1 MTEPGPRTAQARNRW
16 WTVALLVAGIFI
28 ASMDLFIVNVA
39 LPNIQRSIHTS
50 DSDLQLVNAIYALF
64 YGVLIITSSRLGDRY
79 GRKIMFMLGV
89 VLFTASSLLCGLAT
103 SPAVLVGFRALQGM
117 GSAAMVPQVLPTLH
131 VLFRPE
137 ERQRALGVYGAALGL
152 GAMVGQ
158 LSGGMLVSAD
168 LFGLGWRLVFLVN
181 VPIGIAI
188 VIAGVRLI
196 GDSHEERPKDL
207 DLAGVL
213 VLTATLILCMYPL
226 IASAGVRWEPWMI
239 GALVASVVAGVAFA
253 RVERGVASRG
263 GNPLVRAELFRAR
276 GYTLAVVALSLAQS
290 TLAGSILVYTL
301 HMQLGMGFSALAVG
315 ASLGGP
321 AIGYTLAS
329 LATGE
334 LVRRWG
340 GLVAITGSCVMALG
354 SGAVVL
360 LAAVEQADLEPQMI
374 VAPLLASA
382 VGRGLMF
389 TPSIHLAFRRVKP
402 EYLGMASGVLHTS
415 AQLGNLL
422 GICIIG
428 SAFFAVRHLA
438 SGSPSHRSQV
448 AFIASSTAIVAV
460 SLLSLAGVWLAQRA
474 SDR

>member
-1 MTEPGPRTAQARNRW
+1 MIESGQRTAQAWSRW

-28 ASMDLFIVNVA
+28 ASMDIFIVNIA
-39 LPNIQRSIHTS
+39 IPNIQQSINAS
-50 DSDLQLVNAIYALF
+50 NSDLQLVIAIYSLF

-79 GRKIMFMLGV
+79 GRKVMFLLGV
-89 VLFTASSLLCGLAT
+89 VLFTTSSLLCGLAT
-103 SPAVLVGFRALQGM
+103 NPAVLIGFRALQGV
-117 GSAAMVPQVLPTLH
+117 GSAAMVPQVLPTIH
-131 VLFRPE
+131 VLFRPD

-168 LFGLGWRLVFLVN
+168 LFGLGWRSVFLVN
-181 VPIGIAI
+181 VPVGIAI
-188 VIAGVRLI
+188 MIAGLRLI
-196 GDSHEERPKDL
+196 GDSHDARPKHL

-213 VLTATLILCMYPL
+213 VLTAALILCMYPL
-226 IASAGVRWEPWMI
+226 IASGGVRWEPWMI
-239 GALVASVVAGVAFA
+239 GALVASVVAGVAFV
-253 RVERGVASRG
+253 RVERMVASGG
-263 GNPLVRAELFRAR
+263 GNPLVHSELFRSR
-276 GYTLAVVALSLAQS
+276 GYTPAVVALSLAQS
-290 TLAGSILVYTL
+290 TLAGFILVYTL

-340 GLVAITGSCVMALG
+340 GLVAITGSCAMVLG
-354 SGAVVL
+354 NGAVVI
-360 LAAVEQADLEPQMI
+360 LAAVEQADLKPQMI
-374 VAPLLASA
+374 VVPLLASA

-389 TPSIHLAFRRVKP
+389 TPSINVAFRRVKP
-402 EYLGMASGVLHTS
+402 EHIGMASGVLNTS

-428 SAFFAVRHLA
+428 SIFFAVRHLA
-438 SGSPSHRSQV
+438 SGSPSHRSLV
-448 AFIASSTAIVAV
+448 AFIAASAAVVAV
-460 SLLSLAGVWLAQRA
+460 AMLSLAGVWLAQRG
-474 SDR
+474 SNR